1 MENLFYN
8 LFSLVGHHY
17 ETALPPSLPCSDETM
32 QPPLL
37 TVTGNSNITIACMT
51 ALYYYNSR

>member
-1 MENLFYN
+1 MVEMENLFYN

-37 TVTGNSNITIACMT
+37 TVTGNSNITIQHAVT
-51 ALYYYNSR
+51 ILL

>member
-37 TVTGNSNITIACMT
+37 TVTGNSNITTACNDNHSI
-51 ALYYYNSR
+51 LL